1 MPHDHFRIIRVKTT
15 AVEWFVLAPKDL
27 TDTEVTSDPLVGQ
40 LEADLRARL
49 ANMGFPEAEVEMMFR
64 EARNW
69 MSNLTH
75 GPRIAH

>member
-27 TDTEVTSDPLVGQ
+27 TDTEVTSDPL
-40 LEADLRARL
+40 EADLRARL
-49 ANMGFPEAEVEMMFR
+49 ANMGFPDAEVEMMFR
-64 EARNW
+64 EARNL

-75 GPRIAH
+75 GPKIAH